1 MAQQDD
7 SMTTFS
13 SQVKRTVTISAYK
26 TRIADD
32 GNYNYVGNAV
42 PGSATSDAVW
52 QIKRID
58 NTTGDIDWAGGAL
71 NFKWIWDNR
80 TSLSYS

>member
-1 MAQQDD
+1 MTKQDQ

-13 SQVKRTVTISAYK
+13 SQVKRTVAISAYK
-26 TRIADD
+26 TKFADD
-32 GNYNYVGNAV
+32 GTYTYVGNAV

-52 QIKRID
+52 QIKRVN

-71 NFKWIWDNR
+71 NFNQIWDNR